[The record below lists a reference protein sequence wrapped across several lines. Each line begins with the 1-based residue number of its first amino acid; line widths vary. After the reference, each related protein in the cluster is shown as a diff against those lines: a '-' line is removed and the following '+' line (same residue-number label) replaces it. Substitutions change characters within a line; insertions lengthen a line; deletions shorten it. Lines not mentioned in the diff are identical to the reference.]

1 VTDVARRARDPAGLA
16 RDPAGLAAALIRCP
30 SVTPEDAGAQ
40 GLLAEVLGALGFTC
54 TPLRF
59 GAVENLHARIGAG
72 RPALCFAGH
81 TDVVPPGG
89 ADWSVEPFGGAVKDG
104 VLYGRGAVD
113 MKGNIAAFVA
123 ATAAWLDR
131 HGGTPPAAL
140 SFLITGDEE
149 GDAVDGTV
157 KVLEWME
164 ARQEIPG
171 FCLVGEPTSV
181 ARLGDTV
188 KIGRRGSLTGR
199 IVVEGTQGHAA
210 YPQKADNPVHR
221 LVALLSA
228 LTSRVLDRG
237 TDWFEPSSLQVT
249 TIDVGN
255 PASNVIP
262 GRASATWNIRF
273 NDRHSEASLSAWLRE
288 AAEAHAP
295 RHRLELSC
303 SGEAFLTEPG
313 EAVERLV
320 GAIEA
325 ATGVRP
331 KLDTGGGTSDARFIA
346 RYCPV
351 AEFGLVGTTMHK
363 VDERVPVA
371 ELSDLARV
379 YGAVID
385 AFAG

>member
-1 VTDVARRARDPAGLA
+1 MTDAAALA

-40 GLLAEVLGALGFTC
+40 TVLAEVLTALGFTC
-54 TPLRF
+54 TDVTF
-59 GAVENLHARIGAG
+59 GAVRNLYARIGPG

-81 TDVVPPGG
+81 TDVVPPGNAAWT
-89 ADWSVEPFGGAVKDG
+89 ADPFGAEVRDG

-131 HGGTPPAAL
+131 HGGNPPAAI

-149 GDAVDGTV
+149 GDAIDGTV

-181 ARLGDTV
+181 KRLGDTI

-199 IVVEGTQGHAA
+199 ITVEGTQGHAA
-210 YPQKADNPVHR
+210 YPQFADNAAHR
-221 LVALLSA
+221 LVALLSSLA
-228 LTSRVLDRG
+228 SHELDRG

-249 TIDVGN
+249 TIDIGN

-262 GRASATWNIRF
+262 GAASATWNIRF
-273 NDRHSEASLSAWLRE
+273 NDRHTEASLAAWLRRE
-288 AAEAHAP
+288 AEAHTP
-295 RHRLELSC
+295 RHRLAVSC

-313 EAVERLV
+313 EAVDALAA
-320 GAIEA
+320 AIA
-325 ATGVRP
+325 RATGVTP
-331 KLDTGGGTSDARFIA
+331 KLDTGGGTSDARFIS

-363 VDERVPVA
+363 ADERVPVA
-371 ELSDLARV
+371 ELAALAIT
-379 YGAVID
+379 YEAVID
-385 AFAG
+385 AFCR

>member
-1 VTDVARRARDPAGLA
+1 MTDPGTADAGRLA
-16 RDPAGLAAALIRCP
+16 RDPAALAAALIRCP
-30 SVTPEDAGAQ
+30 SVTPEDGGAQ
-40 GLLAEVLGALGFTC
+40 VLLAEVLGALGFAC
-54 TPLRF
+54 TDVTF
-59 GAVENLHARIGAG
+59 GRIRNLHARIGQG

-81 TDVVPPGG
+81 TDVVPPGN
-89 ADWSVEPFGGAVKDG
+89 APWSAAPFGAEVRDG

-123 ATAAWLDR
+123 AAAAWLDR
-131 HGGTPPAAL
+131 HGGAPPAAL

-157 KVLEWME
+157 KVLGWME
-164 ARQEIPG
+164 ERQEIPA

-181 ARLGDTV
+181 SRLGDTV

-199 IVVEGTQGHAA
+199 ITVEGTQGHAA
-210 YPQKADNPVHR
+210 YPQRADNPTHR
-221 LVALLSA
+221 LVALLASLA
-228 LTSRVLDRG
+228 ARRLDEG

-262 GRASATWNIRF
+262 GSASATWNIRF
-273 NDRHSEASLSAWLRE
+273 NDRHTEASLTAWLRE
-288 AAEAHAP
+288 AAAAHAP
-295 RHRLELSC
+295 RHSLAISC

-313 EAVERLV
+313 EEVETLAA
-320 GAIEA
+320 AIEA
-325 ATGVRP
+325 TTGIRP
-331 KLDTGGGTSDARFIA
+331 RLDTGGGTSDARFIA

-363 VDERVPVA
+363 VDERVPVD
-371 ELSDLARV
+371 ELAHLARV

-385 AFAG
+385 AFCR

>member
-1 VTDVARRARDPAGLA
+1 VTDAADPASLA
-16 RDPAGLAAALIRCP
+16 RDPAALAAALIRCP

-40 GLLAEVLGALGFTC
+40 TVLAEVLASLGFTC
-54 TPLRF
+54 TDVTF
-59 GAVENLHARIGAG
+59 GRVRNLHARIGPG

-81 TDVVPPGG
+81 TDVVPPGNAAWS
-89 ADWSVEPFGGAVKDG
+89 ADPFGAEVKEG

-131 HGGTPPAAL
+131 HGGDPPCAL

-157 KVLEWME
+157 KVLGWME
-164 ARQEIPG
+164 ERQEIPA

-199 IVVEGTQGHAA
+199 ITVEGTQGHAA
-210 YPQKADNPVHR
+210 YPPRADNPTHR
-221 LVALLSA
+221 LVALLAA
-228 LTSRVLDRG
+228 LTAHRLDEG

-262 GRASATWNIRF
+262 GAASATWNIRF
-273 NDRHSEASLSAWLRE
+273 NDRHTEASLSAWLRQ
-288 AAEAHAP
+288 AAAAHAP
-295 RHRLELSC
+295 RHHLALSC
-303 SGEAFLTEPG
+303 SGEAFLTTPG
-313 EAVERLV
+313 EDVERLSA
-320 GAIEA
+320 AIEA
-325 ATGVRP
+325 ATGIRP

-371 ELSDLARV
+371 ELADLARV

-385 AFAG
+385 AFCG

>member
-1 VTDVARRARDPAGLA
+1 VTDAADPASLA
-16 RDPAGLAAALIRCP
+16 RDPAALAAALIRCP

-40 GLLAEVLGALGFTC
+40 TVLAEVLASLGFTC
-54 TPLRF
+54 TDVTF
-59 GAVENLHARIGAG
+59 GRVRNLHARIGPG

-81 TDVVPPGG
+81 TDVVPPGNAAWS
-89 ADWSVEPFGGAVKDG
+89 ADPFGAEVKEG

-131 HGGTPPAAL
+131 HGGEPPCAL

-157 KVLEWME
+157 KVLGWME
-164 ARQEIPG
+164 ERQEIPA

-199 IVVEGTQGHAA
+199 ITVEGTQGHAA
-210 YPQKADNPVHR
+210 YPQRADNPTHR
-221 LVALLSA
+221 LVALLAA
-228 LTSRVLDRG
+228 LTAHRLDEG

-262 GRASATWNIRF
+262 GAASATWNIRF
-273 NDRHSEASLSAWLRE
+273 NDRHTEASLSAWLRQ
-288 AAEAHAP
+288 AAAAHAP
-295 RHRLELSC
+295 RHHLALSC
-303 SGEAFLTEPG
+303 AGEAFLTTPG
-313 EAVERLV
+313 EDVERLSA
-320 GAIEA
+320 AIEA
-325 ATGVRP
+325 ATGIRP

-371 ELSDLARV
+371 ELADLARV

-385 AFAG
+385 AFCG